1 MNIDREKALEGARA
15 IGKLDKP
22 DAALV
27 RLMLE
32 IQKQAAQ
39 KPCDTGSI

>member
-1 MNIDREKALEGARA
+1 MNIDRTTALEGARA

-39 KPCDTGSI
+39 KVEVKA

>member
-27 RLMLE
+27 RLKLE
-32 IQKQAAQ
+32 IQKQAQ
-39 KPCDTGSI
+39 KPSDTGSI

>member
-22 DAALV
+22 DAALT

-39 KPCDTGSI
+39 KVEVKA